1 MAKTKAEILIDLII
15 ARAPALYAAGITSL
29 TVDGLSVALVAPPP
43 PPAAPLVL
51 PKPTERPKQHIDP
64 LKDTSTYPG
73 GRIPGFT
80 RDDEDPYR

>member
-1 MAKTKAEILIDLII
+1 MAKTKAESLIDLII
-15 ARAPALYAAGITSL
+15 ARAPALHAAGVTSL
-29 TVDGLSVALVAPPP
+29 TVDGLSVTLTTPPVP
-43 PPAAPLVL
+43 HAAL
-51 PKPTERPKQHIDP
+51 PKPTEQPKQHIDP